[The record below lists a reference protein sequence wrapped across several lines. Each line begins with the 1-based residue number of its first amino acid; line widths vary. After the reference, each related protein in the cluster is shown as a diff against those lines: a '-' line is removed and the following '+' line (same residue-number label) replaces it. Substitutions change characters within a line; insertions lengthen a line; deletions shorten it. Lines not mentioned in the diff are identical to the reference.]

1 MAVEPLSPPIRQ
13 DPPERLVKRTARVGT
28 GVTNTIRVPH
38 DRFHDR
44 KREWYESGIGM
55 PSAVDGNQVN
65 YLIDGTEAFREM
77 AAAMVT
83 ANAPG
88 DFIYMVNWFCDVD
101 LPVRPSDEP
110 VIPQAPTNLRQVLT
124 HASDAKVMIRA
135 MFWKEPASN
144 QNLPAV
150 DFLNSVEVPTAPQGP
165 TKGPKTSCLFNA
177 AAIHD
182 DRGDK
187 PVSVAGIHILGF
199 LPRAL
204 GAQHQKVLC
213 VFGGQR
219 LVCFCGGIEFKR
231 DRIRAPDYIS
241 DPDHSEEINHGAP
254 LHDVHCRIT
263 GPAAWELVRL
273 FAEKW
278 NDHPL
283 GKEFNEKKGAL
294 IIPPVPDSEGNHS
307 VQVAR
312 TFKAG
317 IYGFRRGG
325 EQTAAAMIG
334 HAIRNAKRFIYTEC
348 QYFTGAP
355 ALEAAL
361 LAALPKIEH
370 LTVVLTH
377 WEISD
382 LPFVNFRRRR
392 FIEKLTKNNEHAHKV
407 RIFTLQ
413 PNGNSRKFQDGHE
426 EHTYVHAKIWIVDD
440 EFAVIG
446 SVNSNKRSWMH
457 DSEVAAGIYET
468 STDRVLRY
476 RLAHWLRIEIWKE
489 HLNMRTVEGSAELA
503 DGVASAVHWLR
514 LPEGARVRPYDLDER
529 NYRGQNDRGVP
540 FPIPRFVANSDLV
553 WNNIFDPC

>member
-1 MAVEPLSPPIRQ
+1 MAVDPLSPAIRQ
-13 DPPERLVKRTARVGT
+13 EPPEKLIKRTARVGT
-28 GVTNTIRVPH
+28 EVTNTIRVPH

-44 KREWYESGIGM
+44 KEEWYSNGIGM
-55 PSAVDGNQVN
+55 PQVVDGNQVKF
-65 YLIDGTEAFREM
+65 LIDGKEAFREM
-77 AAAMVT
+77 VAAMRT
-83 ANAPG
+83 ASAPG
-88 DFIYMVNWFCDVD
+88 DFIYMVNWCCDVD
-101 LPVRPSDEP
+101 FPLLQSAEP
-110 VIPQAPTNLRQVLT
+110 GIPQDQTNLRQVLT
-124 HASDAKVMIRA
+124 QASDAKVMIRA

-144 QNLPAV
+144 QNSPAV
-150 DFLNSVEVPTAPQGP
+150 DFLQGTAQSP
-165 TKGPKTSCLFNA
+165 TKGPKKPSLFNA

-187 PVSVAGIHILGF
+187 PISLAGIRILGSV
-199 LPRAL
+199 PRAL
-204 GAQHQKVLC
+204 GSQHQKVLC

-219 LVCFCGGIEFKR
+219 LVCFCGGVDFKP
-231 DRIRAPDYIS
+231 DRIPAPHQIS
-241 DPDHSEEINHGAP
+241 VSDHQENINEGAP

-294 IIPPVPDSEGNHS
+294 IIPPVPDSEGNHT

-317 IYGFRRGG
+317 IYEFRRGG
-325 EQTAAAMIG
+325 EQTAAVMIG

-377 WEISD
+377 WEIND
-382 LPFVNFRRRR
+382 LPFVNFRRRL
-392 FIEKLTKNNEHAHKV
+392 FIEKLTKNSEHAHKV

-413 PNGNSRKFQDGHE
+413 PNGNTREFQDGHQD
-426 EHTYVHAKIWIVDD
+426 HTYVHSKIWIVDD

-446 SVNSNKRSWMH
+446 SVNSNKRSWLH

-468 STDRVLRY
+468 STDSVLRY
-476 RLAHWLRIEIWKE
+476 RLAHWLRIELWKE
-489 HLNMRTVEGSAELA
+489 HLNMRTEAGSAELA
-503 DGVASAVHWLR
+503 DGVASAVHWLQ
-514 LPEGARVRPYDLDER
+514 LPEGARVRPCNLDER
-529 NYRGQNDRGVP
+529 NHRGQNDRGVP
-540 FPIPRFVANSDLV
+540 FPIPGFIAKSDLI

>member
-1 MAVEPLSPPIRQ
+1 MAVEAPSPPVQQ

-28 GVTNTIRVPH
+28 EVTNTIRVPH
-38 DRFHDR
+38 DRFQDR
-44 KREWYESGIGM
+44 KQEWYSSGIGM
-55 PSAVDGNQVN
+55 PSVVAGNQVK
-65 YLIDGTEAFREM
+65 YLIDGKAAFREM
-77 AAAMVT
+77 VTAMLT

-101 LPVRPSDEP
+101 FPLLQSDEP
-110 VIPQAPTNLRQVLT
+110 AIPQAPSTLRQLLT
-124 HASDAKVMIRA
+124 QASDARVLIRA

-150 DFLNSVEVPTAPQGP
+150 NFLNSVEVPTASQGS
-165 TKGPKTSCLFNA
+165 TEGHKKASLSNA

-187 PVSVAGIHILGF
+187 PISLAGIRILGSV
-199 LPRAL
+199 PRAL

-219 LVCFCGGIEFKR
+219 LICFCGSVDFRR
-231 DRIRAPDYIS
+231 DCISAPHAVS
-241 DPDHSEEINHGAP
+241 ASCDPEHPCEGVP
-254 LHDVHCRIT
+254 LHDVHSRIT

-283 GKEFNEKKGAL
+283 GKEFNDKKGAL
-294 IIPPVPDSEGNHS
+294 IIPPVPDAEGNHT

-317 IYGFRRGG
+317 IYPFRRDG

-334 HAIRNAKRFIYTEC
+334 HAIQNAKRFIYTEC

-370 LTVVLTH
+370 LTVLLTH

-382 LPFVNFRRRR
+382 LPFVNFRRRQ
-392 FIEKLTKNNEHAHKV
+392 FLEKLTNNEHGHKV

-413 PNGNSRKFQDGHE
+413 PNGNTREFQDGHG
-426 EHTYVHAKIWIVDD
+426 EHSYVHAKIWIVDD

-446 SVNSNKRSWMH
+446 SVNSNQRSWMH

-476 RLAHWLRIEIWKE
+476 RLAHWLRIELWKE
-489 HLNMRTVEGSAELA
+489 HLNMRTAEGSAELA
-503 DGVASAVHWLR
+503 DGVASAVHWLQP
-514 LPEGARVRPYDLDER
+514 PEGARVRPYNLDER
-529 NYRGQNDRGVP
+529 NYRGQNDRGLRFWVP
-540 FPIPRFVANSDLV
+540 QFVAKSDLV
-553 WNNIFDPC
+553 WNNVFDPD